1 MANRVLE
8 GKAAIVTGG
17 SKGIGRAIA
26 RAFAEAGARVAL
38 AARGVEDLEQAAKE
52 IDAAGGRAL
61 AIPTDVTDQEQVQ
74 NLVDRTVAELGTVDI
89 LVNNAGAA
97 PFLSTLDQMRME
109 GFEKYFRL
117 NFNGA
122 VLCTKAAGPILTG
135 KGDGCVLNVA
145 SVAGFIASPGLTYY
159 ASAKAALINF
169 TRTMAQE
176 WAAYRVRV
184 NALAPGW
191 VETEM
196 NEPARQMIP
205 EFNRRVLDSIPLGRW
220 GTPEEVAGAALFLC
234 SPAASFI
241 TGSVLV
247 VDGGQTLSTL
257 AGL

>member
-1 MANRVLE
+1 LSDGVLQ
-8 GKAAIVTGG
+8 GKAAIITGG
-17 SKGIGRAIA
+17 SKGIGKAIA
-26 RAFAEAGARVAL
+26 QAFSGAGAGVAL
-38 AARGVEDLEQAAKE
+38 AARGREDLEQAAKE
-52 IDAAGGRAL
+52 IEAVGGRAL
-61 AIPTDVTDQEQVQ
+61 AVPTDVTDPEQVQ
-74 NLVDRTVAELGTVDI
+74 NLIDRTVTELGTVDI

-122 VLCTKAAGPILTG
+122 VLCTKAAAPVLTAT
-135 KGDGCVLNVA
+135 GDGCVLNVA

-159 ASAKAALINF
+159 ASAKAALISF

-176 WAAYRVRV
+176 WAASRVRV

-191 VETEM
+191 IETEM
-196 NEPARQMIP
+196 NEPARQIVP
-205 EFNRRVLDSIPLGRW
+205 EFNRSVLDSIPLGRW
-220 GTPEEVAGAALFLC
+220 GTPEDVAGAAVFLC

-247 VDGGQTLSTL
+247 IDGGQTLSTL
-257 AGL
+257 TGL

>member
-1 MANRVLE
+1 MLQ
-8 GKAAIVTGG
+8 GKTAIITGA
-17 SKGIGRAIA
+17 SKGIGKAIA
-26 RAFAEAGARVAL
+26 RKFAAAGASVAL
-38 AARGVEDLEQAAKE
+38 AARGREELEQTAKE
-52 IDAAGGRAL
+52 IEGEGGRAR
-61 AIPTDVTDQEQVQ
+61 AIPTDVTDVGQVAS
-74 NLVDRTVAELGTVDI
+74 LVDRTIAELGTVDI

-97 PFLSTLDQMRME
+97 PFLSTLDQIRLE

-122 VLCTKAAGPILTG
+122 VHCTKAVAPVLMA
-135 KGDGCVLNVA
+135 KSDGCVLNVA

-159 ASAKAALINF
+159 ASAKAALISF
-169 TRTMAQE
+169 TRTVAQE
-176 WAAYRVRV
+176 WAAYGVRV

-191 VETEM
+191 IETEM

-220 GTPEEVAGAALFLC
+220 GTPEDVAGAALFMC

-257 AGL
+257 TGL

>member
-1 MANRVLE
+1 MQAPPRSSPRS
-8 GKAAIVTGG
+8 TRCDWRG
-17 SKGIGRAIA
+17 SRSTSASTSTAPLKLMR
-26 RAFAEAGARVAL
+26 L
-38 AARGVEDLEQAAKE
+38 A
-52 IDAAGGRAL
+52 
-61 AIPTDVTDQEQVQ
+61 
-74 NLVDRTVAELGTVDI
+74 
-89 LVNNAGAA
+89 
-97 PFLSTLDQMRME
+97 

-122 VLCTKAAGPILTG
+122 VHCMKAVAPILMAKSG
-135 KGDGCVLNVA
+135 GCVLNVA

-159 ASAKAALINF
+159 ASAKAALISF

-176 WAAYRVRV
+176 WAEYRVRV

-191 VETEM
+191 IETEM
-196 NEPARQMIP
+196 NEPARQMMP

-220 GTPEEVAGAALFLC
+220 GTPEDVAGAALFMC

-257 AGL
+257 TGL

>member
-26 RAFAEAGARVAL
+26 RAFAGAGARVAL
-38 AARGVEDLEQAAKE
+38 AARGAEDLEQAAKE

-117 NFNGA
+117 NFHGA
-122 VLCTKAAGPILTG
+122 VLCTKAAAPILTG

-169 TRTMAQE
+169 TRTIAQE

-220 GTPEEVAGAALFLC
+220 GTPEDVAGAALFLC

-247 VDGGQTLSTL
+247 VDGGQTLSALT
-257 AGL
+257 GL